1 MSLFLLPSVLLL
13 LFISTTSVNAF
24 SWPGLSG
31 KKECVRSVKAVAY
44 STSTYAANSPIEDRH
59 IVLDEQTPS
68 LFSSSSNSLP
78 LFHAAVFDGHGGSEV
93 AEMVKN
99 SLVGKVKE
107 TIAKLPA
114 HAQKDE
120 SVVSRERGEGRED
133 RDAGREIWFVHRGCL
148 CTSR

>member
-1 MSLFLLPSVLLL
+1 
-13 LFISTTSVNAF
+13 
-24 SWPGLSG
+24 
-31 KKECVRSVKAVAY
+31 
-44 STSTYAANSPIEDRH
+44 
-59 IVLDEQTPS
+59 
-68 LFSSSSNSLP
+68 
-78 LFHAAVFDGHGGSEV
+78 
-93 AEMVKN
+93 MVKN

>member
-1 MSLFLLPSVLLL
+1 
-13 LFISTTSVNAF
+13 
-24 SWPGLSG
+24 
-31 KKECVRSVKAVAY
+31 
-44 STSTYAANSPIEDRH
+44 
-59 IVLDEQTPS
+59 
-68 LFSSSSNSLP
+68 
-78 LFHAAVFDGHGGSEV
+78 
-93 AEMVKN
+93 MVKN

-148 CTSR
+148 CSSR